1 MITIILKTHV
11 KAPILT
17 VFDIS
22 RDITE
27 HEASTKNTSEKA
39 IAGVTSG
46 KINLGETVTW
56 RAKHFG
62 FYLKHTSII
71 SEFESPTF
79 FVDEMVQGVF
89 KSLRHEHIFK
99 ETNNQTEMVD
109 VFKYEVP
116 CGIFGQLFNYLILKS
131 YLTKFLQKR
140 NQHIK
145 QRAELLN
152 LTIY

>member
-1 MITIILKTHV
+1 MITITLKTHI
-11 KAPILT
+11 KAPIQT

-27 HEASTKNTSEKA
+27 HEASSKNTREKA

-62 FYLKHTSII
+62 VYIKHTSLI
-71 SEFESPTF
+71 SEMESPTF
-79 FVDEMVQGVF
+79 FVDEMVEGVF

-99 ETNNQTEMVD
+99 EVD
-109 VFKYEVP
+109 NATDMTDIFNYEVP
-116 CGIFGQLFNYLILKS
+116 YGIFGRVFNYFILKS
-131 YLTKFLQKR
+131 YLTKFLHER

-145 QRAELLN
+145 QRAEISN
-152 LTIY
+152 LTG

>member
-1 MITIILKTHV
+1 MTTIDLKTNI

-22 RDITE
+22 RDISE
-27 HEASTKNTSEKA
+27 HEASTKNTREKA

-46 KINLGETVTW
+46 KISLGETVTW

-71 SEFESPTF
+71 SEFESPTY
-79 FVDEMVQGVF
+79 FVDEMVKGVF

-99 ETNNQTEMVD
+99 ETKDITEMAD
-109 VFKYEVP
+109 IFTYEVP
-116 CGIFGQLFNYLILKS
+116 YGILGRVFNYLILKS
-131 YLTKFLQKR
+131 YLTKFLLER

-145 QRAELLN
+145 QRSELLN
-152 LTIY
+152 LTN

>member
-1 MITIILKTHV
+1 MTTILLSTKIN
-11 KAPILT
+11 APILT
-17 VFDIS
+17 VFDMA

-27 HEASTKNTSEKA
+27 HENSTKNTREKA
-39 IAGVTSG
+39 IAGRTSG

-62 FYLKHTSII
+62 LYLKHTSII

-79 FVDEMVQGVF
+79 FVDEMVKGVF

-99 ETNNQTEMVD
+99 TVGMETEMID

-116 CGIFGQLFNYLILKS
+116 YSIFGQLFNYFILKS
-131 YLTKFLQKR
+131 YLTKFLLER
-140 NQHIK
+140 NQYIK
-145 QRAELLN
+145 QRSELLN
-152 LTIY
+152 LTD

>member
-1 MITIILKTHV
+1 MTTIHLLTKI
-11 KAPILT
+11 KAPIET

-27 HEASTKNTSEKA
+27 HENSTKNTCEKA
-39 IAGVTSG
+39 IAGKTSG

-71 SEFESPTF
+71 SEMESPTY
-79 FVDEMVQGVF
+79 FVDEMLEGVF

-99 ETNNQTEMVD
+99 EIDNQTEMKD
-109 VFKYEVP
+109 VFSYRVP
-116 CGIFGQLFNYLILKS
+116 YGTFGLLFNYFILKS
-131 YLTKFLQKR
+131 YLTKFLLER

-145 QRAELLN
+145 HRSELLN
-152 LTIY
+152 LTD

>member
-1 MITIILKTHV
+1 MTTIHLKTYI

-22 RDITE
+22 RDISE
-27 HEASTKNTSEKA
+27 HEASTKNTREKA

-46 KINLGETVTW
+46 KISLGETVTW

-79 FVDEMVQGVF
+79 FVDEMTKGVF
-89 KSLRHEHIFK
+89 KSLRHEHIFATIDS
-99 ETNNQTEMVD
+99 ETEMTD

-116 CGIFGQLFNYLILKS
+116 YGIFGQLFNYFILKS
-131 YLTKFLQKR
+131 YLIKFLQRR

-145 QRAELLN
+145 QRAEIVN
-152 LTIY
+152 S